1 MSREHVHRSSVTSLR
16 RSSLVS
22 GVFEPAT
29 SRIFPIDADIDLDLD
44 ATTSPPRASIDHHH
58 HHHHQAHSHHSD
70 YHHPYFGSSQE
81 PLMGRAGNACKNLE
95 GKAKGLPKR

>member
-22 GVFEPAT
+22 GVFETAA

-58 HHHHQAHSHHSD
+58 QAHSHHSD
-70 YHHPYFGSSQE
+70 YHHPYFGSIQE
-81 PLMGRAGNACKNLE
+81 PLMGRVGNACKSLE